1 MSLSGGNTRRLGARG
16 PEVSALGLGC
26 MGMSEFYGHPA
37 EADCIKLIH
46 EALARGVNFF
56 DSADMYG
63 PFTNEQLL
71 GKALRA
77 RRHEAV
83 IATKFGFVRDE
94 LGGYHGINGRPEYL
108 RAALEAS
115 LRRLGTDYVDLY
127 FQHRIDP
134 AVPIEETVGA
144 MGELVSAGKVL
155 HIGIC
160 EASVATLTR
169 AHREFPLCALQTEYS
184 LWSRDPEDG
193 LLEACRTQG
202 IGFVAYSPLGRG
214 FLTGAFRELAD
225 LAEDDYRR
233 QAPRF
238 QSENFAANL
247 AVVDAVSD
255 LARRHGVTAA
265 QIALAWVLAQGPH
278 IHPIPGTTRLAR
290 LEENLAAAH
299 LSLTAEDIAGI
310 EAVAPRGF
318 AAGPRYPPER
328 MRMLDL

>member
-1 MSLSGGNTRRLGARG
+1 
-16 PEVSALGLGC
+16 
-26 MGMSEFYGHPA
+26 MSEFYGPAA

-56 DSADMYG
+56 DTADMYG
-63 PFTNEQLL
+63 PFTNERLL
-71 GKALRA
+71 GRALRA

-94 LGGYHGINGRPEYL
+94 LGGYHGINGRPDYL
-108 RAALEAS
+108 RTALEAS
-115 LRRLGTDYVDLY
+115 LRRLGTDHVDLY
-127 FQHRIDP
+127 FQHRVDP
-134 AVPIEETVGA
+134 SVPIEETVGA
-144 MGELVSAGKVL
+144 MGELVKAGKVL
-155 HIGIC
+155 HIGLC

-193 LLEACRTQG
+193 LLEACRQRG

-214 FLTGAFRELAD
+214 FLTGTFREPAD

-238 QSENFAANL
+238 QAENFAANL
-247 AVVDAVSD
+247 AVVDALAD
-255 LARRHGVTAA
+255 LARQHGTTAA
-265 QIALAWVLAQGPH
+265 QIALAWVLAQGTD
-278 IHPIPGTTRLAR
+278 ILPIPGTTRLER
-290 LEENLAAAH
+290 LEENLAAMH
-299 LSLTAEDIAGI
+299 LDLTDEDLARI

-318 AAGPRYPPER
+318 AAGSRYPPER